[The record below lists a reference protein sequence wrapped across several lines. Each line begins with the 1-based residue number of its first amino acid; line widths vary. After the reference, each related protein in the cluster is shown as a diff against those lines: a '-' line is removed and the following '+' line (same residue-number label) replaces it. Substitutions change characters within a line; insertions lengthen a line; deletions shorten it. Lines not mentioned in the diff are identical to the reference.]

1 MTVPQEQATI
11 ADRLLA
17 NAAELF
23 RTKGYAGTSTRELS
37 ALLGLQ
43 NASLYHH
50 MGSKEDLLYQLCMST
65 LDDVSAAFNAVMAEG
80 GEPLDLLHRLA
91 ARYIDEALLN
101 RDKHATMLV
110 EIRSLS
116 EQRRAEV
123 VNRRDLNVGKVEQVV
138 AAAQSA
144 GAIRNDVA
152 PKHLTLALFNLLNW
166 TIFWFSPDGE
176 FSTGELGELLWSIFA
191 TGAVRRG

>member
-1 MTVPQEQATI
+1 VPQEQATI

>member
-1 MTVPQEQATI
+1 MTAPQEQVTM

-65 LDDVSAAFNAVMAEG
+65 LDDVTAAFNAVIADG
-80 GEPLDLLHRLA
+80 GPPLELLHRLA
-91 ARYIDEALLN
+91 TRYIEEALLN

-116 EQRRAEV
+116 EQRRDEV
-123 VNRRDLNVGKVEQVV
+123 VRRRDLNVAKVEQVV
-138 AAAQSA
+138 AAAQA
-144 GAIRNDVA
+144 GGALRDDIA

-176 FSTGELGELLWSIFA
+176 FSSVELGELLWSIFA
-191 TGAVRRG
+191 NGSIGRD

>member
-1 MTVPQEQATI
+1 VTVPQEQATI